1 MVIQAVREG
10 WPDRRLI
17 MIYQPHRYS
26 RTHDLYEDFVR
37 VLSGVDQLLLLDVY
51 SAGEAPIAGADSRAL
66 AGSIRQRGQ
75 TSPLFVESREALAD
89 ILSNVLD
96 DNDILI
102 TQGAGD
108 IGGISISLA
117 HSELRLEGVAL

>member
-10 WPDRRLI
+10 WPDRRLV

-51 SAGEAPIAGADSRAL
+51 SAGEAPITGADSRAL

-108 IGGISISLA
+108 IGGISLSLA
-117 HSELRLEGVAL
+117 RCELRLAGVAL